1 MTWEDI
7 ANQTGISQSDINQY
21 QAYGWDPNQFGQAL
35 STGLSPA
42 DISEFH
48 AAGMNPTEVMERFQ
62 PSPETRA
69 RQQMAA
75 IDPRTEALRQQLAG
89 SYGSALSQASTPTA
103 QQFRSYLDIA
113 SQVDPTTAAA
123 REALGRG
130 VSAQYALGSQLEPG
144 TAREVAQGVRGA
156 QAARGNVYGTPQLV
170 SEAMAR
176 GQMGEARRQQRTA
189 ALQGYLQ
196 SGVSPGDVAMNL
208 YGQQQQQLRA

>member
-75 IDPRTEALRQQLAG
+75 IDPRTEALRQQFGESVLDRGEGDPGITESQSPVGTDPGAG
-89 SYGSALSQASTPTA
+89 AVPGRPGPGAATLVCGTENECVVRRCVPKKRA
-103 QQFRSYLDIA
+103 QS
-113 SQVDPTTAAA
+113 
-123 REALGRG
+123 
-130 VSAQYALGSQLEPG
+130 
-144 TAREVAQGVRGA
+144 
-156 QAARGNVYGTPQLV
+156 N
-170 SEAMAR
+170 
-176 GQMGEARRQQRTA
+176 
-189 ALQGYLQ
+189 
-196 SGVSPGDVAMNL
+196 
-208 YGQQQQQLRA
+208 